1 MTTRM
6 ADHSTGEGC
15 DGDTG
20 DTRTAALAVCTAP
33 AQERVPEP
41 GAPRGRP

>member
-1 MTTRM
+1 M

-20 DTRTAALAVCTAP
+20 DPRTAALAVCTAP
-33 AQERVPEP
+33 ASERLSEP
-41 GAPRGRP
+41 GAHLGRP